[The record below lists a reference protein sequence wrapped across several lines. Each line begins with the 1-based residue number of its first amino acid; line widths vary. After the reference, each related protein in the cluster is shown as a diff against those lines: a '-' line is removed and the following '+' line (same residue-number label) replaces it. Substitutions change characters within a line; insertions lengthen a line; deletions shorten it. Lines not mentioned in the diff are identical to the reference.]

1 MTCNVFIRTKTH
13 HARAEEG
20 GGGHEIFTIL
30 VDPSFVIITMST
42 IVKLSLEVLSDSLT
56 RECEVKARAQGSPE
70 TRKGEG
76 GNLALQL
83 IIYFLYICPIAN
95 LKRKF
100 SHVGYVCHMT
110 NASSTQSVGESESR

>member
-1 MTCNVFIRTKTH
+1 
-13 HARAEEG
+13 
-20 GGGHEIFTIL
+20 
-30 VDPSFVIITMST
+30 MST

-70 TRKGEG
+70 TRKGDWG
-76 GNLALQL
+76 YLALHVQL

-95 LKRKF
+95 MKRKF

-110 NASSTQSVGESESR
+110 NASSTQSVGGSESC